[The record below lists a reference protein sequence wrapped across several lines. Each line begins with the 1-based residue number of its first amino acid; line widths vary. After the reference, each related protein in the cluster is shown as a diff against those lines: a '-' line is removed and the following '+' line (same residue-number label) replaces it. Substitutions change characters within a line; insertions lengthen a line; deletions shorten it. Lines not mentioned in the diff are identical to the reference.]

1 MSPARALGRTVR
13 TPLWVAQLATGAKSF
28 VDNPILGSERL
39 NRAGLHTVRVRLAHA
54 MAGFRRR
61 QIAHLVSAQ
70 DRADFARDGFIR
82 RADFMPADLNRAV
95 YAEVTSV
102 AAEAREQVQG
112 DTVTRRIPLDP
123 ATLKR
128 MPAMRQLLDMPEW
141 KNLLRYVAS
150 FNCEP
155 ILTVQTILS
164 HVTDAPPDPQTN
176 FHIDTFHPTMKA
188 WLFLTDVAADE
199 GPFTYVPGSHRL
211 TKRRLAWERRTAINA
226 ARGLDRLSGRG
237 SFRAS
242 PAELKRMGYADPV
255 AFAVPGNTLVVGDT
269 VGFHAR
275 GPSLRPA
282 VRIEVWAY
290 DRHNPFLPVA
300 GFDIW
305 SLTGLARWRTRIG
318 WWLLDRLEQLGL
330 RKNVWRPVGA
340 LTADAPPRVV

>member
-1 MSPARALGRTVR
+1 MASFGRVAAA
-13 TPLWVAQLATGAKSF
+13 PLWVAQLATGAKSF

-39 NRAGLHTVRVRLAHA
+39 NRAGLHTLRVRLAHA
-54 MAGFRRR
+54 MAGLRRR
-61 QIAHLVSAQ
+61 QLAHLVSTQ
-70 DRADFARDGFIR
+70 DRTDFARDGFIR
-82 RADFMPADLNRAV
+82 RADFMPADLHRAV

-102 AAEAREQVQG
+102 AAEGREQVQG

-123 ATLKR
+123 ETLKR
-128 MPAMRQLLDMPEW
+128 MPAMRQLLAMPDW

-226 ARGLDRLSGRG
+226 ACGVD
-237 SFRAS
+237 
-242 PAELKRMGYADPV
+242 
-255 AFAVPGNTLVVGDT
+255 
-269 VGFHAR
+269 
-275 GPSLRPA
+275 
-282 VRIEVWAY
+282 
-290 DRHNPFLPVA
+290 
-300 GFDIW
+300 
-305 SLTGLARWRTRIG
+305 
-318 WWLLDRLEQLGL
+318 
-330 RKNVWRPVGA
+330 
-340 LTADAPPRVV
+340 